1 MPEYQGMGLIEIS
14 AIFNPMNL
22 KERRKF
28 SIFISLNIVL
38 SGNFFN
44 DIFVNEREQTRLSLE
59 KVYKNCIIR

>member
-1 MPEYQGMGLIEIS
+1 MPEHQGMGLIEIS

-28 SIFISLNIVL
+28 SILVSLNIVL

-44 DIFVNEREQTRLSLE
+44 DIFVNEREQTR
-59 KVYKNCIIR
+59 V